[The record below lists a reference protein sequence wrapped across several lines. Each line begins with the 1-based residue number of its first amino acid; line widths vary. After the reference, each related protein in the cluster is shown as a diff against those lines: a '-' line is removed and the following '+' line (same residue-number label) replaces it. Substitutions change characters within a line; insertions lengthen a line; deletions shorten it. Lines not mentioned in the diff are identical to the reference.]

1 MEIKGQTGGNAKR
14 SENRI
19 CFLFFRNILVRQKI
33 YRKNTEIKYE
43 SFNDINGKNF
53 KKEEPEEFDRDTD
66 RKRKI
71 KESKVSEAS
80 PAACRTENGCRSNGV
95 IKERTHSAME
105 PNLLSSFRPV
115 PPAGGTPADAQL
127 LGDVF

>member
-1 MEIKGQTGGNAKR
+1 MN
-14 SENRI
+14 
-19 CFLFFRNILVRQKI
+19 LLVALMVKTSKKKKQKSS
-33 YRKNTEIKYE
+33 T
-43 SFNDINGKNF
+43 
-53 KKEEPEEFDRDTD
+53 DTD

-115 PPAGGTPADAQL
+115 PPAGGTPADAHL